1 MPSEIESIID
11 EMDLVVASCV
21 VGIPDGLGNDII
33 HAFVQRKSEELKEED
48 VLKYVHG
55 LSIKIVMGQDG
66 TIYDG
71 TLFYYFLGRQVSVQF
86 EAIGGGKL
94 LH

>member
-21 VGIPDGLGNDII
+21 VGIPDGLGSDII

-55 LSIKIVMGQDG
+55 
-66 TIYDG
+66 
-71 TLFYYFLGRQVSVQF
+71 
-86 EAIGGGKL
+86 
-94 LH
+94 